1 MKIKTLI
8 LFLIGFSFN
17 LTSQNQFSISGVIF
31 DKKTK
36 NPLPFAS
43 VVYIKKS
50 LGTTSDINGNFSFT
64 IFNAKKTDTILI
76 SHIGYKTL
84 KLQVSEIN
92 KIKNIALLEN
102 TNSLKEIII
111 KTKSNLK
118 LKKFIKE
125 TILNYNN
132 NKKQEPHIAIAH
144 YREKAKK
151 NSKHIMFMESVGYSV
166 YAGKTNNTSQ
176 LSNYKFFNK
185 LSRAYVNHPK
195 WKAYKKNEKNLT
207 KETINPSGGSNLNA
221 FRYTEIYGVL
231 SKKNINRYKFKVD
244 STFFIK
250 DDLVYIFNYKGNIDN
265 GTLYVIAKNKHII
278 KITSNT
284 KRYYSQ
290 AFQKRIPAE
299 LEISFSYYN
308 NIPFISKINA
318 FLKYK
323 DLTYTNTLTIK
334 TQKFEDFKFSNKDYW
349 SLNRYET
356 NPYIF
361 YDSIKW
367 NQLGVKEDEDY
378 YKIAIDLVEST
389 SNLENH
395 FKKFNNR
402 WFFNTKKNNYN
413 SIKIIEELKLNF

>member
-8 LFLIGFSFN
+8 LFLIGFSLN

-92 KIKNIALLEN
+92 KINNIALLEN

-151 NSKHIMFMESVGYSV
+151 NSKYIMFMESVGYSV
-166 YAGKTNNTSQ
+166 YAGKTNNASQ

-250 DDLVYIFNYKGNIDN
+250 DDLVYVFNYKGNIDN
-265 GTLYVIAKNKHII
+265 GILYVIAKNKHII

-284 KRYYSQ
+284 KKYYSQ

>member
-8 LFLIGFSFN
+8 LFLIGFSLN

-151 NSKHIMFMESVGYSV
+151 NSKYIMFMESVGYSV
-166 YAGKTNNTSQ
+166 YAGKTNNASQ

-250 DDLVYIFNYKGNIDN
+250 DDLVYVFNYKGNIDN
-265 GTLYVIAKNKHII
+265 GILYVIAKNKHII

-284 KRYYSQ
+284 KKYYSQ

-367 NQLGVKEDEDY
+367 NQLGIKEDKDY
-378 YKIAIDLVEST
+378 YKIALDLAEST

-413 SIKIIEELKLNF
+413 LIKIIEELKLNF

>member
-8 LFLIGFSFN
+8 LFLIGLSYSI
-17 LTSQNQFSISGVIF
+17 TSQNQFSISGVIF

-43 VVYIKKS
+43 VVYLKKS

-151 NSKHIMFMESVGYSV
+151 NSKYIMFMESVGYSV
-166 YAGKTNNTSQ
+166 YAGKTNNASQ

-250 DDLVYIFNYKGNIDN
+250 DDLVYVFNYKGNIDN
-265 GTLYVIAKNKHII
+265 GILYVIAKNKHII

-284 KRYYSQ
+284 KKYYSQ

-367 NQLGVKEDEDY
+367 NQLGIKEDKDY
-378 YKIAIDLVEST
+378 YKIALDLAEST

>member
-151 NSKHIMFMESVGYSV
+151 NSKYIMFMESVGYSV
-166 YAGKTNNTSQ
+166 YAGKTNNASQ

-250 DDLVYIFNYKGNIDN
+250 DDLVYVFNYKGNIDN
-265 GTLYVIAKNKHII
+265 GILYVIAKNKHII

-284 KRYYSQ
+284 KKYYSQ

>member
-43 VVYIKKS
+43 VVYVKKS

-151 NSKHIMFMESVGYSV
+151 NSKYIMFMESVGYSV
-166 YAGKTNNTSQ
+166 YAGKTNNASQ

-250 DDLVYIFNYKGNIDN
+250 DDLVYVFNYKGNIDN
-265 GTLYVIAKNKHII
+265 GILYVIAKNKHII

-284 KRYYSQ
+284 KKYYSQ

>member
-43 VVYIKKS
+43 VVYVKKS
-50 LGTTSDINGNFSFT
+50 LGSTSDINGNFSFT

-132 NKKQEPHIAIAH
+132 YKKQEPHIAIAH
-144 YREKAKK
+144 YKEKAKK
-151 NSKHIMFMESVGYSV
+151 NSKYIMFMESVGYSV
-166 YAGKTNNTSQ
+166 YAGKTNNASQ

-195 WKAYKKNEKNLT
+195 WKAYKKNEKNFT
-207 KETINPSGGSNLNA
+207 KETINPSGGSNLNT

-250 DDLVYIFNYKGNIDN
+250 DDLVYVFNYKGNIDN
-265 GTLYVIAKNKHII
+265 GILYVIAKNKHII

-284 KRYYSQ
+284 KKYYSQ

-334 TQKFEDFKFSNKDYW
+334 TQKFKDFKFSNKDYW

-402 WFFNTKKNNYN
+402 WFFNTKKYNYN

>member
-43 VVYIKKS
+43 VVYVKKS

-144 YREKAKK
+144 YKEKAKK
-151 NSKHIMFMESVGYSV
+151 NSKYIMFMESVGYSV
-166 YAGKTNNTSQ
+166 YAGKTNNASQ

-250 DDLVYIFNYKGNIDN
+250 DDLVYVFNYKGNIDN

-284 KRYYSQ
+284 KKYYSQ

-367 NQLGVKEDEDY
+367 NQLGIKEDKDY
-378 YKIAIDLVEST
+378 YKIALDLAEST

>member
-92 KIKNIALLEN
+92 KINNIALLEN

>member
-43 VVYIKKS
+43 VVYVKKS

-92 KIKNIALLEN
+92 KIKNIALFEN
-102 TNSLKEIII
+102 TKSLKEIII

-151 NSKHIMFMESVGYSV
+151 NSKYIMFMESIGYSV
-166 YAGKTNNTSQ
+166 YAGKTNNASQ

-250 DDLVYIFNYKGNIDN
+250 DDLVYVFNYKGNIDN
-265 GTLYVIAKNKHII
+265 GILYVIAKNKHII

-284 KRYYSQ
+284 KKYYSQ

-323 DLTYTNTLTIK
+323 DLTYINTLTIK
-334 TQKFEDFKFSNKDYW
+334 TQKFKDFKFSNKDYW

>member
-92 KIKNIALLEN
+92 KINNIALLEN

-151 NSKHIMFMESVGYSV
+151 NSKYIMFMESVGYSV

-250 DDLVYIFNYKGNIDN
+250 DDLVYVFNYKGNIDN
-265 GTLYVIAKNKHII
+265 GILYVIAKNKHII

-284 KRYYSQ
+284 KKYYSQ

>member
-8 LFLIGFSFN
+8 LFLIGLSFN

-43 VVYIKKS
+43 VVYVKKS

-102 TNSLKEIII
+102 TISLKEIII

-151 NSKHIMFMESVGYSV
+151 NSKYIMFMESVGYSV
-166 YAGKTNNTSQ
+166 YAGKTNNASQ

-250 DDLVYIFNYKGNIDN
+250 DDLVYVFNYKGNIDN
-265 GTLYVIAKNKHII
+265 GILYVIAKNKHII

-284 KRYYSQ
+284 KKYYSQ

-299 LEISFSYYN
+299 LEISFSYYI
-308 NIPFISKINA
+308 NIPFISKIDA
-318 FLKYK
+318 YIKHK

-334 TQKFEDFKFSNKDYW
+334 TQKFKDFKFSNKDYW

-367 NQLGVKEDEDY
+367 NQLGIKEDKDY

>member
-43 VVYIKKS
+43 VVYVKKS

-132 NKKQEPHIAIAH
+132 YKKQEPHIAIAH
-144 YREKAKK
+144 YKEKAKK
-151 NSKHIMFMESVGYSV
+151 NSKYIMFMESVGYSV
-166 YAGKTNNTSQ
+166 YAGKTNNASQ

-250 DDLVYIFNYKGNIDN
+250 DDLVYVFNYKGNIDN
-265 GTLYVIAKNKHII
+265 GILYVIAKNKHII

-284 KRYYSQ
+284 KKYYSQ

-367 NQLGVKEDEDY
+367 NQLGIKEDKDY
-378 YKIAIDLVEST
+378 YKIALDLAEST

-402 WFFNTKKNNYN
+402 WFFNTKQNNYN
-413 SIKIIEELKLNF
+413 SIKIIEKLKLNF

>member
-17 LTSQNQFSISGVIF
+17 LTSQNQFLISGVIF

-43 VVYIKKS
+43 VVYVKKS

-144 YREKAKK
+144 YKEKAKK
-151 NSKHIMFMESVGYSV
+151 NSKYIMFMESVGYSV
-166 YAGKTNNTSQ
+166 YAGKTNNASQ

-250 DDLVYIFNYKGNIDN
+250 DDLVYVFNYKGNIDN

-284 KRYYSQ
+284 KKYYSQ

-299 LEISFSYYN
+299 LEISFSYFN
-308 NIPFISKINA
+308 NIPFISKIDA
-318 FLKYK
+318 FIKYK

-367 NQLGVKEDEDY
+367 NQLGIKEDKDY
-378 YKIAIDLVEST
+378 YKIALDLAEST

>member
-8 LFLIGFSFN
+8 LFLIGFSLN

-151 NSKHIMFMESVGYSV
+151 NSKYIMFMESVGYSV
-166 YAGKTNNTSQ
+166 YAGKTNNASQ

-250 DDLVYIFNYKGNIDN
+250 DDLVYVFNYKGNIDN
-265 GTLYVIAKNKHII
+265 GILYVIAKNKHII

-284 KRYYSQ
+284 KKYYSQ

-367 NQLGVKEDEDY
+367 NQLGIKEDKDY
-378 YKIAIDLVEST
+378 YKIALDLAEST

-413 SIKIIEELKLNF
+413 SIKVIEELKLNF

>member
-151 NSKHIMFMESVGYSV
+151 NSKYIMFMESVGYSV

-250 DDLVYIFNYKGNIDN
+250 DDLVYVFNYKGNIDN
-265 GTLYVIAKNKHII
+265 GILYVIAKNKHII

-284 KRYYSQ
+284 KKYYSQ

>member
-8 LFLIGFSFN
+8 LFLIGFSLN

-250 DDLVYIFNYKGNIDN
+250 DDLVYVFNYKGNIDN